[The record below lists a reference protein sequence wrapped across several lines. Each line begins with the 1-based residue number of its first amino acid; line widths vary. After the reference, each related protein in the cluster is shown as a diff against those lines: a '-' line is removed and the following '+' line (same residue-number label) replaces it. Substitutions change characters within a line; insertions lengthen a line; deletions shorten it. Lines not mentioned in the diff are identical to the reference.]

1 MNNFLYCFDNNYNIP
16 AACSIYSLLENSI
29 DEINIY
35 ILHKN
40 QNNSDFFPKKIV
52 NHPKLKKI
60 KVIKVDLSQ
69 IHFPNIFGSHVS
81 EATYYRLFLQDYVT
95 DEIKYITYLDCDVF
109 CIKNPNL
116 LINKTI
122 TKMEK
127 SGKIIASN
135 EEPGLFTYGKN
146 TLNIK
151 PNKYFNAGVMVI
163 NLELWKLNKLKD
175 EFLKLINQQ
184 NEKLLFWDQ
193 DVLNLYFNGNYEILP
208 DALNTKVDMEVDN
221 NANTFSEDEMQNLSF
236 LHYSGKFKP
245 WSVRGAINDNSEFFQ
260 NIYRQLYNKKY
271 YLNIS
276 YKVNAIND
284 LVTAIFNGTLVKSRF
299 PFRLIWYTITS
310 LIIK

>member
-1 MNNFLYCFDNNYNIP
+1 MNNFLYCFDDNYNIP

-40 QNNSDFFPKKIV
+40 QNNSDFFPKKILD
-52 NHPKLKKI
+52 HKKLKKI
-60 KVIKVDLSQ
+60 NVIKVDLSH

-81 EATYYRLFLQDYVT
+81 EATYYRLFIQDYLK
-95 DEIKYITYLDCDVF
+95 DEIKYITYLDCDIF
-109 CIKNPNL
+109 CINNPNL
-116 LINKTI
+116 LIDKTI
-122 TKMEK
+122 TKMEE
-127 SGKIIASN
+127 SGKIISTTL
-135 EEPGLFTYGKN
+135 EPGLFSYGKN

-163 NLELWKLNKLKD
+163 NLDQWKFKNLKE

-193 DVLNLYFNGNYEILP
+193 DVLNLYFNGDYEILP

-221 NANTFSEDEMQNLSF
+221 NAQKFSEDDIQNLSL

-245 WSVRGAINDNSEFFQ
+245 WSVRGAINDNSDYFQ
-260 NIYRQLYNKKY
+260 DIYRKLYDKKY
-271 YLNIS
+271 YLNIG
-276 YKVNAIND
+276 YKVNAIKD
-284 LVTAIFNGTLVKSRF
+284 LVTSIINGTLFKSRF
-299 PFRLIWYTITS
+299 PFRLIWYTISS